1 MRLSTVIV
9 SPAQR
14 GFDPLGALLGGN
26 PADGASFCEGGVE
39 QGRGDRMIEATVY
52 VVDDDPA
59 LRESLGYL
67 LQSEG
72 LTVRSFESARQF
84 LTEHDRDTR
93 GCLVVDVRM
102 PEMSG
107 LQLQE
112 YLIAEGSTLP
122 IIIITGHG
130 DVPMAVKALK
140 NGALDFI
147 EKPFA
152 DQQLLDRVHEALD
165 VDRRRYSERAERT
178 DLLRRL
184 ERLTRREREVLSGVA
199 DGKANKVIAEELG
212 LSPKTVEVHRARL
225 MQKLEVTSL
234 AELLRL
240 AILRE
245 RFGIQS

>member
-1 MRLSTVIV
+1 MDASVARHCGVAPS
-9 SPAQR
+9 
-14 GFDPLGALLGGN
+14 FDRAVVKEHR
-26 PADGASFCEGGVE
+26 ADV
-39 QGRGDRMIEATVY
+39 MIDATVY

-72 LTVRSFESARQF
+72 LIVRAFEGARQF
-84 LTEHDRDTR
+84 LAEYDRDAR

-112 YLIAEGSTLP
+112 YLAAEGSTLP
-122 IIIITGHG
+122 VIVITGHG

-165 VDRRRYSERAERT
+165 VDRRRFGERAKR
-178 DLLRRL
+178 DDILRRL
-184 ERLTRREREVLSGVA
+184 ERLTKREREVMTGVA
-199 DGKANKVIAEELG
+199 EGKANKVIAEELG

-225 MQKLEVTSL
+225 MQKLEVDSL
-234 AELLRL
+234 AQLMRF

-245 RFGIQS
+245 RYGVLP

>member
-1 MRLSTVIV
+1 MT
-9 SPAQR
+9 
-14 GFDPLGALLGGN
+14 D
-26 PADGASFCEGGVE
+26 
-39 QGRGDRMIEATVY
+39 ATVY

-72 LTVRSFESARQF
+72 LVVRAFEGARQF
-84 LTEHDRDTR
+84 LADYDRQAR

-102 PEMSG
+102 PDMSG

-112 YLIAEGSTLP
+112 YLAAEGSTLP
-122 IIIITGHG
+122 IIVITGHG

-165 VDRRRYSERAERT
+165 VERRQYGERAKREDR
-178 DLLRRL
+178 LRRL
-184 ERLTRREREVLSGVA
+184 SRLTKREREVMSGVA
-199 DGKANKVIAEELG
+199 SGKANKVIAEELG

-225 MQKLEVTSL
+225 MQKLEVDSL
-234 AELLRL
+234 AQLMRF
-240 AILRE
+240 AILHE
-245 RFGIQS
+245 RYGAQS

>member
-1 MRLSTVIV
+1 MDASVARY
-9 SPAQR
+9 R
-14 GFDPLGALLGGN
+14 GVAPSLD
-26 PADGASFCEGGVE
+26 
-39 QGRGDRMIEATVY
+39 RGLVKEEWTDLMIDATVY

-72 LTVRSFESARQF
+72 LIVRAFEGARQF
-84 LTEHDRDTR
+84 LAEYDRDAR

-112 YLIAEGSTLP
+112 YLAAEGSTLP
-122 IIIITGHG
+122 VIVITGHG

-165 VDRRRYSERAERT
+165 VDRRLFGERAKR
-178 DLLRRL
+178 DDILRRL
-184 ERLTRREREVLSGVA
+184 GRLTKREREVMTGVA
-199 DGKANKVIAEELG
+199 EGKANKVIAEELG

-225 MQKLEVTSL
+225 MQKLEVDSL
-234 AELLRL
+234 AQLMRF

-245 RFGIQS
+245 RYGVLP

>member
-1 MRLSTVIV
+1 
-9 SPAQR
+9 
-14 GFDPLGALLGGN
+14 
-26 PADGASFCEGGVE
+26 
-39 QGRGDRMIEATVY
+39 MIDATVY

-72 LTVRSFESARQF
+72 LTVRTFAGARQF
-84 LTEHDRDTR
+84 LAERECEAR

-107 LQLQE
+107 LQLQD
-112 YLIAEGSTLP
+112 YLAAEGSTLP
-122 IIIITGHG
+122 IIVITGHG

-165 VDRRRYSERAERT
+165 VDRRLHGERATR
-178 DLLRRL
+178 DDILRRL
-184 ERLTRREREVLSGVA
+184 SRLTKREREVMTGVA

-225 MQKLEVTSL
+225 MQKLEVDSL
-234 AELLRL
+234 AQLMRF

-245 RFGIQS
+245 RYGVPA

>member
-1 MRLSTVIV
+1 VTGS
-9 SPAQR
+9 R
-14 GFDPLGALLGGN
+14 GWVGSEVAPPVGTSFGWGAV
-26 PADGASFCEGGVE
+26 PEVRARSMTD
-39 QGRGDRMIEATVY
+39 ATVY

-72 LTVRSFESARQF
+72 LMVRAFESARQF
-84 LTEHDRDTR
+84 LAEYDRASR

-112 YLIAEGSTLP
+112 YLAAEGSALP
-122 IIIITGHG
+122 IIVISGHG

-165 VDRRRYSERAERT
+165 VERRLYGERAKHDEIE
-178 DLLRRL
+178 RRL
-184 ERLTRREREVLSGVA
+184 SRLTKREREVMNGVA
-199 DGKANKVIAEELG
+199 GGKANKVIAEELG

-225 MQKLEVTSL
+225 MQKLEVDSL
-234 AELLRL
+234 AQLMRL
-240 AILRE
+240 AILHE
-245 RFGIQS
+245 RYGV

>member
-1 MRLSTVIV
+1 MN
-9 SPAQR
+9 
-14 GFDPLGALLGGN
+14 D
-26 PADGASFCEGGVE
+26 
-39 QGRGDRMIEATVY
+39 ATVY

-72 LTVRSFESARQF
+72 LKVRAFEGARQF
-84 LTEHDRDTR
+84 LAEYDRDAR

-112 YLIAEGSTLP
+112 HLAAEGSTLP
-122 IIIITGHG
+122 IIVITGHG

-165 VDRRRYSERAERT
+165 VERRLYGERATRE

-184 ERLTRREREVLSGVA
+184 NRLTKREREVMTGVA

-225 MQKLEVTSL
+225 MQKLEVDSL
-234 AELLRL
+234 AQLMRF

-245 RFGIQS
+245 RYAVQQ